1 MATQYKDFLERGLA
15 SAPVT
20 DSISGPTAIQREY
33 SRQTKN
39 ALEAEYKTVRENLA
53 DLNRRLLSS
62 YEQLSTED
70 QNQLKIRIS
79 WEDVDPARRANPRG
93 RLVSYREALLIR
105 KRLLERQREL
115 QNQLGIVQT
124 QITNQTRPS
133 VIPRNASVASEAP
146 AETAFSSQVLS
157 NAPMPKEAYFR
168 PIQSLLENRVDQ
180 PLYAGN
186 TPRRINDAE
195 QQWSFI
201 VNGFSQGSKGQ
212 IQTWKPPRNYSMVN
226 AEGSDVVTN
235 LAAGGLQR
243 YAFKFLYNPET
254 VDMVYGGVSDFDI
267 TALTSGQTKS
277 LPMSP
282 NLFQSTISFTIP
294 LNRIFDMRYVSV
306 GGNLVGGRGV
316 TDIYPYNVPAAEL
329 TQIYKKGTMY
339 DFEYLLKSILG
350 VELPTQFR
358 GTTADIG
365 FLYGRP
371 VELHLGA
378 SLRYLVQISDIRI
391 NHLLFDSRMVP
402 IFSSVS
408 LSVKRIPDYSGE
420 AIVADTGTG
429 NPRSS
434 GYQGRL

>member
-1 MATQYKDFLERGLA
+1 MATQYKDLLDRRVS

-20 DSISGPTAIQREY
+20 DSISGPAGIQREY

-53 DLNRRLLSS
+53 DLNRRLLKS
-62 YEQLSTED
+62 YEQLPTSEQD
-70 QNQLKIRIS
+70 QLKIRIS
-79 WEDVDPARRANPRG
+79 WEN

-105 KRLLERQREL
+105 KRLLDRQREL
-115 QNQLGIVQT
+115 QNQLNIVQT
-124 QITNQTRPS
+124 QITNQTQPAA
-133 VIPRNASVASEAP
+133 IPRNASAASASGPLTEA
-146 AETAFSSQVLS
+146 ALSSQVLS

-168 PIQSLLENRVDQ
+168 PIQSLLENKVDQ

-267 TALTSGQTKS
+267 TTLTSGQTKS

-282 NLFQSTISFTIP
+282 NLFQSTISFTVP

-316 TDIYPYNVPAAEL
+316 TDIYPHTVPAAEL

-429 NPRSS
+429 NPRAS